1 MADSAS
7 SGAMPDSRPDTVCFS
22 MNVTVHSVT
31 GNTHCDAQIWSILP
45 HIAQAASGFSCFWH
59 ENASRY
65 SGLRTV
71 TCEHS
76 YTACEAKQSCIS
88 GLCVV
93 IFNKRKAETRYG

>member
-31 GNTHCDAQIWSILP
+31 GNTLCDAQIWSILP

-65 SGLRTV
+65 SGLCTV
-71 TCEHS
+71 TVN
-76 YTACEAKQSCIS
+76 IPI
-88 GLCVV
+88 LPV
-93 IFNKRKAETRYG
+93 KRNNLAFPVFV

>member
-31 GNTHCDAQIWSILP
+31 GNTLRDAQIWSILP
-45 HIAQAASGFSCFWH
+45 HIAQAASGISCFRH

-65 SGLRTV
+65 SGLCTV
-71 TCEHS
+71 TVNS
-76 YTACEAKQSCIS
+76 YCTLRDQ
-88 GLCVV
+88 
-93 IFNKRKAETRYG
+93 